1 MPLMPSACFW
11 QASPPFARRRTI
23 GTASTCTW
31 WKKSSQKAWDVPQ
44 VAKQRSWLLQ
54 AAIETVWFLYLH
66 PFRPRI
72 RSNRTCTSRPPSGR
86 DVDPQGTPSHRH
98 RHLRASHVTSRSF
111 RSSLTGS
118 AASAIA
124 TMAARATSA
133 HDNTL
138 HVDIALGSA
147 QREVRSEEG
156 LHFLTGR
163 TLRAGAACSIA

>member
-1 MPLMPSACFW
+1 MLP
-11 QASPPFARRRTI
+11 
-23 GTASTCTW
+23 
-31 WKKSSQKAWDVPQ
+31 
-44 VAKQRSWLLQ
+44 
-54 AAIETVWFLYLH
+54 
-66 PFRPRI
+66 
-72 RSNRTCTSRPPSGR
+72 
-86 DVDPQGTPSHRH
+86 
-98 RHLRASHVTSRSF
+98 SRSF

-138 HVDIALGSA
+138 HVDIALGTA

-163 TLRAGAACSIA
+163 TLRAGQHAALLDRQWDDEDDVPRVR